1 MARVIYGAIV
11 TSIHGKIGGTVF
23 QKNAYGHTIKNT
35 PTMVRPN
42 TALQQVSKGNIAVVS
57 QMWRSLSP
65 ANQQTWIS
73 FAALFPQYSR
83 HNPSSALSGYAV
95 FMLRNLLAQQSP
107 IYRIN
112 TTNQSIQPAAIFAP
126 IFHRV
131 DATHY
136 HLNLNGTPYV
146 TACEVSI
153 FMSPPASASTVINKN
168 TLKNIA
174 IADEST
180 GAIYWPDYGIPW
192 TFPAPVVGQKI
203 LVKLQQ
209 FDSDDGYVY
218 APQFFN
224 IIVTT

>member
-23 QKNAYGHTIKNT
+23 QKNAYGHTVKNT

-57 QMWRSLSP
+57 QIWRSLSK
-65 ANQQTWIS
+65 ADQNTWIS

-95 FMLRNLLAQQSP
+95 FMLRNLLAQQAP
-107 IYRIN
+107 IFRIN
-112 TTNQSIQPAAIFAP
+112 NTALSIQPSAIFAP
-126 IFHRV
+126 VFHRIG
-131 DATHY
+131 
-136 HLNLNGTPYV
+136 LNNYRLDLNGAPYV
-146 TACEVSI
+146 IACEVSI
-153 FMSPPASASTVINKN
+153 FLSPPASSSTVINKN
-168 TLKNIA
+168 TLKNIG
-174 IADEST
+174 IIDSST
-180 GAIYWPDYGIPW
+180 GTWSWPGSGSPW
-192 TFPAPVVGQKI
+192 PFPAPVIGQKI

-209 FDSDDGYVY
+209 FDSYDGYVY